1 MYAQIESDYGSFGLT
16 WSDRS
21 ELNSLIYNLRYEIE
35 RDPKGVLE
43 KIAEIRTRMASA
55 FEIKEKK
62 DGVAKKVEEL
72 TTEKYTTCPLC
83 GGDLSDGSCRGG
95 NHDVE
100 SIQFETDEYG
110 RETGPVLLSQIKVVT
125 ETEGDK
131 IVARLM
137 CSAGTGRR
145 YYKGDIYLEKGYDL
159 GYGEKWEGQI
169 GEVVFEN
176 FGRVLTAEEREIIKL
191 EESQRP
197 LPDGVIKLG
206 DAVDAQGTAVFAKK
220 DEEDEQWRL
229 VRVLPNGTVLGYKGY
244 RSQSTG
250 SLPEQLIRDYYRGYP
265 DLIRKAL
272 ADYAA
277 SKAEASPE
285 NSPMAAAFKKA
296 AGTTNASQ
304 IASTVQESEEDE
316 GELTGWKRRKLEDQ
330 VKEAETKLTY
340 RQTELERMLEREK
353 ATALNVSSGEAETE
367 IAKPGVKVV
376 ATFDKTDDNGNN
388 YAEVVEW
395 PSDKVLHLQAQGLQG
410 TQYVEVVEPVENGT
424 FHSEDL
430 GLDGI
435 TLKVKKV
442 DLAEND
448 GAVKTQ
454 QDKLRKL
461 RRRLGQ

>member
-1 MYAQIESDYGSFGLT
+1 
-16 WSDRS
+16 
-21 ELNSLIYNLRYEIE
+21 
-35 RDPKGVLE
+35 
-43 KIAEIRTRMASA
+43 
-55 FEIKEKK
+55 
-62 DGVAKKVEEL
+62 
-72 TTEKYTTCPLC
+72 
-83 GGDLSDGSCRGG
+83 
-95 NHDVE
+95 
-100 SIQFETDEYG
+100 
-110 RETGPVLLSQIKVVT
+110 
-125 ETEGDK
+125 
-131 IVARLM
+131 
-137 CSAGTGRR
+137 
-145 YYKGDIYLEKGYDL
+145 
-159 GYGEKWEGQI
+159 
-169 GEVVFEN
+169 
-176 FGRVLTAEEREIIKL
+176 
-191 EESQRP
+191 
-197 LPDGVIKLG
+197 
-206 DAVDAQGTAVFAKK
+206 
-220 DEEDEQWRL
+220 
-229 VRVLPNGTVLGYKGY
+229 
-244 RSQSTG
+244 
-250 SLPEQLIRDYYRGYP
+250 
-265 DLIRKAL
+265 
-272 ADYAA
+272 
-277 SKAEASPE
+277 
-285 NSPMAAAFKKA
+285 MAAAFKKA

-388 YAEVVEW
+388 YAEVFEW
-395 PSDKVLHLQAQGLQG
+395 PSYKVLHLQAQGLQG

-448 GAVKTQ
+448 GAVKTK